1 MKEERFFYAPDAAS
15 TDELPEQEALHATRV
30 LRLAESDEIF
40 LMNGKG
46 RFYRAV
52 ITLATKKRCLYRIVD
67 VMPQQKSWAGHVHL
81 AIAPTKMMERMEW
94 MVEKAVEIGVDE
106 ISFIDCQFS
115 ERQSMRIDRIEK
127 IAIAAM
133 KQSRKPFKP
142 IINGLSIFSHF
153 IEENSIVPDSGVMK
167 TRRFIAHCYNELPR
181 HYLFDG
187 LWNMPLDSNVTI
199 LVGPEGDFSINEVRL
214 AIEQGYEPV
223 TLGSS
228 RLRTETAG
236 LMAVTMAQLAK
247 AKTQE

>member
-1 MKEERFFYAPDAAS
+1 MKEERFFYAPDASS

-30 LRLAESDEIF
+30 LRLAEGDKIF
-40 LMNGKG
+40 LMDGKG
-46 RFYRAV
+46 SFYCAA

-67 VMPQQKSWAGHVHL
+67 VMPQQKSWTGHVHL

-106 ISFIDCQFS
+106 ISFIDCHFS
-115 ERQSMRIDRIEK
+115 ERQSIRIDRIEK

-142 IINGLSIFSHF
+142 IINGLSIFPHF
-153 IEENSIVPDSGVMK
+153 IAKNSVVPDNEIMR
-167 TRRFIAHCYNELPR
+167 TRHFIAHCYNEFPR
-181 HYLFDG
+181 HYLFNE
-187 LWNMPLDSNVTI
+187 LKNMPLDGNVTM
-199 LVGPEGDFSINEVRL
+199 LVGPEGDFSIDEVRL
-214 AIEQGYEPV
+214 AIDQGYEPV

-236 LMAVTMAQLAK
+236 LMAVAMAQLAK